1 LKIYFL
7 IKKNKIARVKDI
19 AEILNVKLS
28 SVTGALRQ
36 LKEKGYIKY
45 SPYSFIS
52 LTEKGDKV
60 ATTLINAHKVL
71 KELFMEIFLI
81 EESKIIKSDFISKN
95 FKFLSPKDGIDEK
108 YLNNYGVGDISL
120 RDSQDLV
127 NYLKK
132 RLDSAQTV
140 RPKAFEITTIDDM
153 FEIFDDEVPNKQ

>member
-1 LKIYFL
+1 MFLILLGMPNLKIKPKTYNDLSLSLQDYLEAIGFL

-81 EESKIIKSDFISKN
+81 EESESENISCVIEHYISEKSLKN
-95 FKFLSPKDGIDEK
+95 IEKFLKFAK
-108 YLNNYGVGDISL
+108 
-120 RDSQDLV
+120 
-127 NYLKK
+127 LKK
-132 RLDSAQTV
+132 LQ
-140 RPKAFEITTIDDM
+140 KEFKE
-153 FEIFDDEVPNKQ
+153 FNLK